1 MRKLTEAEEF
11 LLRNWSDVEKLQATV
26 ADLNARLVSDV
37 ETALTK
43 RTWWARNQFAA
54 KPYVG
59 KSGGALYV
67 YKSNWLRGKWSWNTM
82 EVSLVADGLD
92 PGTLLGLE
100 EYPLLFYVR
109 VTKLAGSS
117 SQFNQAFKKLSGYT
131 PRKWA
136 SLGLEDFESDD
147 DEYPIYFEANR
158 SREQWATSLKTGR
171 YAEEICRYFDKLV
184 QFISPIDRVLAELR
198 GSAAR
203 KKR

>member
-67 YKSNWLRGKWSWNTM
+67 YKSNWLR
-82 EVSLVADGLD
+82 
-92 PGTLLGLE
+92 
-100 EYPLLFYVR
+100 R
-109 VTKLAGSS
+109 VPAP
-117 SQFNQAFKKLSGYT
+117 F
-131 PRKWA
+131 
-136 SLGLEDFESDD
+136 
-147 DEYPIYFEANR
+147 
-158 SREQWATSLKTGR
+158 
-171 YAEEICRYFDKLV
+171 
-184 QFISPIDRVLAELR
+184 LR
-198 GSAAR
+198 ACH
-203 KKR
+203 